1 MYLQDTPSLTAQIE
15 REDSLEAILNSF
27 MLVAAS
33 EMGDKTQLLAFV
45 LASRFRKPWPV
56 FWGIFVA
63 TLLNHALAAWV
74 GETVAQ
80 FIPANYLRWGLA
92 AIFIIFAF
100 WILIPDKEGDA
111 REHGHWGAFLT
122 TVVSFFIAEM
132 GDKTQLATVAL
143 AARYQDIVMV
153 TIGTTLGMMVSN
165 GLAVFFGDKI
175 TQRIS
180 MKWIRI
186 FSCVLFIAF
195 GVGLLL
201 GVGV

>member
-1 MYLQDTPSLTAQIE
+1 MDAVI
-15 REDSLEAILNSF
+15 NSF
-27 MLVAAS
+27 LLVAAS

-45 LASRFRKPWPV
+45 LACRFRKPWPV

-63 TLLNHALAAWV
+63 TTLNHFLAALV
-74 GETVAQ
+74 GSTVAQ
-80 FIPANYLRWGLA
+80 WLPEQYLRWVLA
-92 AIFIIFAF
+92 SIFIVFAF

-111 REHGHWGAFLT
+111 KEHGHWGAFLT

-143 AARYQDIVMV
+143 AARYQDIVLV
-153 TIGTTLGMMVSN
+153 TIGTTLGMMLSN

-175 TQRIS
+175 TERIS

-201 GVGV
+201 GVGY